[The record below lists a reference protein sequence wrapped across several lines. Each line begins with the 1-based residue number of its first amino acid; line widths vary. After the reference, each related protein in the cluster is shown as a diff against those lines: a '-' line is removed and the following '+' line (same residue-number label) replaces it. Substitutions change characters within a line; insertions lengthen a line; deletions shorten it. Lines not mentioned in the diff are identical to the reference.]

1 MFVKVCVEMEERFVQ
16 LLIRKGSLHDS
27 YWAVQSLP
35 ADSEH
40 AARVAKGNA
49 TNTNVATMIAT
60 RSEE

>member
-1 MFVKVCVEMEERFVQ
+1 MEERFVQ

-27 YWAVQSLP
+27 YWSVQSLP
-35 ADSEH
+35 AASEH

-49 TNTNVATMIAT
+49 TNTNATMIAT

>member
-1 MFVKVCVEMEERFVQ
+1 MEERFVQ

-49 TNTNVATMIAT
+49 TNTNVATTIAT